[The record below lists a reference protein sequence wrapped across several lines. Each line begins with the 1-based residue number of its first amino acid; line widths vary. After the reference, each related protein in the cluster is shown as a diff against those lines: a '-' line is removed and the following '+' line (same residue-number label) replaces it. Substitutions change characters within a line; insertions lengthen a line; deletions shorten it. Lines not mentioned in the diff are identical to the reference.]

1 MLEYGSSARWRSPS
15 DGDMVDLPAGK
26 AGLLL
31 AAFVM
36 HANQV
41 VSTDRLFEF
50 RWRGRPPGTAASTLL
65 TGLYQV
71 IGCGVPA
78 VWAHGG
84 DPLVG
89 GSPQIVGG
97 SAVRAGKCPHR
108 LASELLGE
116 VPAVAG
122 VTVMGGRGVGAP
134 GLAAVGALAGWR
146 LSLLSQVRNSMGP
159 LNQWPDGH
167 LIMALSRGPPVER
180 MVNRRLT
187 SAGRSHRTVCSSS
200 R

>member
-116 VPAVAG
+116 VPALAG

-134 GLAAVGALAGWR
+134 GAGCGWGTGGVALVFAVPGEEF
-146 LSLLSQVRNSMGP
+146 
-159 LNQWPDGH
+159 DG
-167 LIMALSRGPPVER
+167 PVEP
-180 MVNRRLT
+180 V
-187 SAGRSHRTVCSSS
+187 AGRASDHGAFEGPAS
-200 R
+200 